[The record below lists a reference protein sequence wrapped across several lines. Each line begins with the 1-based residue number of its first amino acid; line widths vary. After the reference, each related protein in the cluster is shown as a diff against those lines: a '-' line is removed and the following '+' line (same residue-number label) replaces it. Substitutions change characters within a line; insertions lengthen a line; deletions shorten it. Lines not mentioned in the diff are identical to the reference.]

1 MPLVSNIFPIQ
12 VRRCTVITCTQ
23 VLAVCSL
30 VSSGSHSIAAKSHSI
45 SMNFSLNPPA
55 HTTQPNPHTHTH
67 TQHAHTLFVQRALSK
82 TLRDALDVYHVAN
95 SETSV
100 SFIKLEDLGIEMWQT
115 ALAVMMVGVTGR
127 RSPPLPGLRVL
138 SRRRVCGRCV
148 GSACA

>member
-1 MPLVSNIFPIQ
+1 VDLTLSLQ
-12 VRRCTVITCTQ
+12 VT
-23 VLAVCSL
+23 LY
-30 VSSGSHSIAAKSHSI
+30 
-45 SMNFSLNPPA
+45 LNELLSQPTRTHNP
-55 HTTQPNPHTHTH
+55 TQPTHTHTH

-127 RSPPLPGLRVL
+127 RSPPLPCLRVL